1 MVINKWPRR
10 CANTPGPGQHL
21 RGGVDVADDRS
32 SARGDRAEQWALV
45 RDELVAAIR
54 DVRPRSARLVEF
66 ADALEA
72 ISDPVELEAV
82 LGWVWSHHS

>member
-1 MVINKWPRR
+1 M
-10 CANTPGPGQHL
+10 
-21 RGGVDVADDRS
+21 ADDRS

-54 DVRPRSARLVEF
+54 DVRPRSVKLVEF

-82 LGWVWSHHS
+82 LGWLWSHHTVDRHGPLGDLPGSTADR